1 MHLKAKVVAGVLSML
16 AAATLVACALV
27 FAVNSS
33 IDSVLNL
40 FQQAQLLGLIAIAIA
55 MVMVSV
61 SIITRQLSNP
71 ITLLV
76 AFIDSLSRGRGEET
90 IPYLTNEDA
99 IGDLARAIES
109 MSRRFQ
115 QELSIIIEA
124 GRSAKRELMASNYR
138 LEETSKGLAQ
148 SRAGFEESSR
158 RVGELEI
165 IDRSTGLHNR
175 RHFDHA
181 YEYEM
186 KRLQRSARALSI
198 AVFELACWRDIKAAL
213 GQPAADS
220 VLIKIADTIMATVRT
235 TDFVARYGD
244 SSVALLLPETQ
255 AKHAA
260 KLTDNI
266 YTLMES
272 ADWLLPSGSFEIV
285 IAAGGG
291 CYRCDNVR
299 RGPLSLSA

>member
-40 FQQAQLLGLIAIAIA
+40 FQQAQLLGLIAIA
-55 MVMVSV
+55 MVSV

-138 LEETSKGLAQ
+138 LE
-148 SRAGFEESSR
+148 
-158 RVGELEI
+158 
-165 IDRSTGLHNR
+165 
-175 RHFDHA
+175 
-181 YEYEM
+181 
-186 KRLQRSARALSI
+186 
-198 AVFELACWRDIKAAL
+198 
-213 GQPAADS
+213 
-220 VLIKIADTIMATVRT
+220 
-235 TDFVARYGD
+235 
-244 SSVALLLPETQ
+244 
-255 AKHAA
+255 
-260 KLTDNI
+260 
-266 YTLMES
+266 
-272 ADWLLPSGSFEIV
+272 
-285 IAAGGG
+285 
-291 CYRCDNVR
+291 
-299 RGPLSLSA
+299 

>member
-55 MVMVSV
+55 MVSV

-138 LEETSKGLAQ
+138 LE
-148 SRAGFEESSR
+148 
-158 RVGELEI
+158 
-165 IDRSTGLHNR
+165 
-175 RHFDHA
+175 
-181 YEYEM
+181 
-186 KRLQRSARALSI
+186 
-198 AVFELACWRDIKAAL
+198 
-213 GQPAADS
+213 
-220 VLIKIADTIMATVRT
+220 
-235 TDFVARYGD
+235 
-244 SSVALLLPETQ
+244 
-255 AKHAA
+255 
-260 KLTDNI
+260 
-266 YTLMES
+266 
-272 ADWLLPSGSFEIV
+272 
-285 IAAGGG
+285 
-291 CYRCDNVR
+291 
-299 RGPLSLSA
+299 